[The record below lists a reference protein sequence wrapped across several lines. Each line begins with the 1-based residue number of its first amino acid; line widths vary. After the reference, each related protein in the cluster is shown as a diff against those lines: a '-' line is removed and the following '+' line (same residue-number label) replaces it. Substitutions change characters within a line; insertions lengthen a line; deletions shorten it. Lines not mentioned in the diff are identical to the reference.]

1 VVEVVRVKGLSV
13 RDCRLLSPAFITKAG
28 DFIFMKESKQ
38 YSKHNLRLIRQTLL
52 ENLLPTS
59 ALFQRIVILSFLVLS
74 SHFSVPS
81 FVFAEPPNRIISLAP
96 STTEILFAA
105 GLGDRVVGVTT
116 FCDYPQEAKR
126 KSKVGGMSNP
136 SLEAVISLKPD
147 IVIMTT
153 DGNPEEFEKRLRSM
167 KIETHVF
174 ESLTLSE
181 LPDGIRRMGI
191 ALDEKE
197 RFDDLALEMEE
208 TINSFKIRSQKSKN
222 SKLETRNSKLETKV
236 LFIIW
241 PEPLIAAGPKTAI
254 DDVINLL
261 GWKNIARDAK
271 SRYPKYSIE
280 EILRQSPDVIF
291 IGKGHKDMKKLS
303 SGLLKRL
310 PTVPAVKNKK
320 VFYVSDSL
328 YRLGPRVIKGM
339 EELVGYLNE
348 TK

>member
-1 VVEVVRVKGLSV
+1 
-13 RDCRLLSPAFITKAG
+13 
-28 DFIFMKESKQ
+28 MKEPKQ
-38 YSKHNLRLIRQTLL
+38 YSKHNSRLIRQTLL
-52 ENLLPTS
+52 ENFLTTS
-59 ALFQRIVILSFLVLS
+59 VLFQRIVILSFLVLS

-81 FVFAEPPNRIISLAP
+81 FVFAEPPKRIISLAP

-116 FCDYPQEAKR
+116 FCDYPEKAKR
-126 KSKVGGMSNP
+126 KPKVGGMSNP
-136 SLEAVISLKPD
+136 SLEAVVSLKPD

-167 KIETHVF
+167 KIKTYVF

-181 LPDGIRRMGI
+181 LPDGIKKMGI
-191 ALDEKE
+191 TLEEKKKFDALAFEIEQAIE
-197 RFDDLALEMEE
+197 RY
-208 TINSFKIRSQKSKN
+208 KVRSQKSEDKKLRRWEDEKTSTSEPLNFSTSQIQN
-222 SKLETRNSKLETKV
+222 SSLNKKV

-241 PEPLIAAGPKTAI
+241 PEPLIAAGSRTAI

-261 GWKNIARDAK
+261 GWKNIAGDTK

-280 EILRQSPDVIF
+280 EIIHQSPDVIF

-303 SGLLKRL
+303 SRLLKRL
-310 PTVPAVKNKK
+310 STVPAVKNKK

-328 YRLGPRVIKGM
+328 YRLGPRVIKGI
-339 EELVGYLNE
+339 EEIAGYLSKKQVE
-348 TK
+348 SRE